1 MDYSSVS
8 EFKEFNAFATFIHK
22 AGAKRKKSPLIA
34 ELLED
39 TIEVNVQVFLDHC
52 QHVAASLSGDKPIE
66 IALNH
71 ARDIGILVDER
82 LPKKV
87 AATYKGFVMEV
98 AVVCRPC
105 PQREPTAVCQ
115 FDQQG
120 RGLSYSPVRAGD
132 PCLSSIRLLHKTVW
146 AIRPPHVYPY
156 YQNWCRAYL
165 RQ

>member
-1 MDYSSVS
+1 MTGREVFNEQEWLEIRRFPVLVAALISAVDYSSVS

-39 TIEVNVQVFLDHC
+39 TVEVNVQVFLDHC
-52 QHVAASLSGDKPIE
+52 QHVAASLSGDKPVE
-66 IALNH
+66 VALNH

-98 AVVCRPC
+98 AVVV
-105 PQREPTAVCQ
+105 A
-115 FDQQG
+115 
-120 RGLSYSPVRAGD
+120 RAHKESLL
-132 PCLSSIRLLHKTVW
+132 PFASSISKVEDYHIRRLGQ
-146 AIRPPHVYPY
+146 AIRV
-156 YQNWCRAYL
+156 
-165 RQ
+165 